1 MADDPTLAAI
11 ERIGSEVTAS
21 RAETGRQIDSLRQ
34 DLTGRLDAVVTRREH
49 DAEVKRID
57 SEHRALAE
65 RHAALMV
72 SADQEHA
79 DLRESLRQ
87 DQEERREIAEKTEAR
102 RRSDRRWYIGIT
114 ISAIASVGALIGAIV
129 SVFAR

>member
-1 MADDPTLAAI
+1 MSDDPTLAAI

-21 RAETGRQIDSLRQ
+21 RTETGRQIDALRQ
-34 DLTGRLDAVVTRREH
+34 DLTGRLDAVITRREH
-49 DAEVKRID
+49 DAEVRRID

-65 RHAALMV
+65 RHAALEI

-79 DLRESLRQ
+79 DIRESLRQ